1 MATEKR
7 SRLGRGLSEL
17 LGGAPRLQGNGPAF
31 GFVAELPVRA
41 LRAGSCQPRQPIA
54 EDSLVELAD
63 SIRAQGVLQPIIA
76 RPIAVKPADGS
87 ACTHEIVAGER
98 RWRAAIVAGLATIPA
113 VVRELDDRG
122 ALAVA
127 LVENLQR
134 QDLNVIEVA
143 RALARLTEEFGLT
156 HAEAAQITGRSR
168 AAVSNALRL
177 LELRDEVKAL
187 LATGAIDMGHAR
199 ALLALPPDRQV
210 ALATKAAANDWS
222 VRQVERAVSDELNEP
237 SDSAGEARTTDLQT
251 QWLQQQIAHELATR
265 FAIRRGKDGYTLQL
279 GFSDLGHLQDVL
291 LRVQQL
297 LGQVRDTAGPRTR
310 DNDA

>member
-54 EDSLVELAD
+54 EDSLVE
-63 SIRAQGVLQPIIA
+63 
-76 RPIAVKPADGS
+76 
-87 ACTHEIVAGER
+87 
-98 RWRAAIVAGLATIPA
+98 
-113 VVRELDDRG
+113 
-122 ALAVA
+122 LAVA